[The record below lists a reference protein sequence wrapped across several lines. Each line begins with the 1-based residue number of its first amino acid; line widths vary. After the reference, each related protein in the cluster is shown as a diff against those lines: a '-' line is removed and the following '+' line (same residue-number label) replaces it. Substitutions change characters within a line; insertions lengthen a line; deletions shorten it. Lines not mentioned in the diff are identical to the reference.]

1 METTETTETTEP
13 TGNPEFIAGQKL
25 AFATAALLLGIASFI
40 SLLGVE
46 KGILAIAFACM
57 ALRTRPAPRLE
68 ARRGWAVTGLVLG
81 AIFVILVPTV
91 VLIFHERVVELIEAL
106 EKLQ

>member
-1 METTETTETTEP
+1 MSTTDRATEQAA
-13 TGNPEFIAGQKL
+13 NPEFICGQKF

-40 SLLGVE
+40 SLLAVE

-57 ALRTRPAPRLE
+57 ALRSRPAPRLE
-68 ARRGWAVTGLVLG
+68 VRRGWAVTGLVLG
-81 AIFVILVPTV
+81 AIIVILVPTV
-91 VLIFHERVVELIEAL
+91 MLVFHERVAELIKAL